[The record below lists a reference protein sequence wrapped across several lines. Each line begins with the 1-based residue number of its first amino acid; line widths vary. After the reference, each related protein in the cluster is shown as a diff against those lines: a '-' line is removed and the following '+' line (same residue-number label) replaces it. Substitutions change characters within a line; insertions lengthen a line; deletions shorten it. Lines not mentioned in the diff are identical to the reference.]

1 MGTQFRCKNNIR
13 REAVR
18 NLTPPTLNGIDYL
31 EVVSHDQ
38 QTLAVHFIHPL
49 PGQSN
54 GVPAAPVLT
63 KDNFV
68 IEGGARI
75 RGIHV
80 DLEITVAGELTTLHV
95 NVAGDFSIYTLR
107 LATSAAH
114 PETPPA
120 AFDPQLAAIDFSFKV
135 ECPSDF
141 DCKPKTICPPP
152 RRSEPVI
159 DYLAKDYSSFR
170 RLMLDRLSLLMPDWR
185 ERNPADLQ
193 IALVEL
199 LAYAGDHLSYFQ
211 DAVATEAY
219 LGTARG
225 RISARRH
232 ARLLDYSIHD
242 GVNART
248 WVYIQVTAGGMADGK
263 LLAAG
268 CPLLARDNGQPSIAF
283 ADLAREPVVFE
294 TMHEIRLRAAHN
306 EFAFHTWSD
315 TECCLPRGATRAT
328 LLAKPG
334 ATLTPGDVLIFQEIL
349 SPGNGLAA
357 DVDPTHR
364 HAVRLISAV
373 PATDHIDG
381 TAVIEVEWH
390 ADDALPFPLCL
401 SATVVPPGG
410 VATMAQI
417 SIARGNIVLADEGFT
432 SADEPMIPLQ
442 VPERGKYRP
451 QLGRRGLTFAVPY
464 HHEAEAK
471 NAASVALVQ
480 DPRQA
485 LPAGSHL
492 ENFGQMTLSDGD
504 EQWLPRRDLLGSDRF
519 AGEFVVETELDGIAR
534 LRFGDGILG
543 KAPASKATLRATY
556 RTGNGRAGNIGADT
570 LKCMVTPLSGIEQVR
585 NPIAARGGADPE
597 SMEQIRQFA
606 PQAFRTQERAV
617 TEADY
622 AEVARRHPEVQQA
635 AARFRWTGS
644 WQTVF
649 VTVDRKGGR
658 DVDADFEDEM
668 RRFLGRFRLAGYDL
682 EINAPVFV
690 PLDIGVLVC
699 VAPGF
704 FGSDVKQTLLD
715 IFSTRDLSGGQR
727 GFFHPDNFSFGQPVY
742 LSRIYETAMA
752 VNGVASVEVT
762 RFSRFGKTPNHE
774 LDNYMLTP
782 AALEIV
788 RLDNDPN
795 FPENGKIEFEMHG
808 GL

>member
-1 MGTQFRCKNNIR
+1 
-13 REAVR
+13 
-18 NLTPPTLNGIDYL
+18 
-31 EVVSHDQ
+31 
-38 QTLAVHFIHPL
+38 
-49 PGQSN
+49 
-54 GVPAAPVLT
+54 
-63 KDNFV
+63 
-68 IEGGARI
+68 
-75 RGIHV
+75 
-80 DLEITVAGELTTLHV
+80 
-95 NVAGDFSIYTLR
+95 
-107 LATSAAH
+107 
-114 PETPPA
+114 
-120 AFDPQLAAIDFSFKV
+120 
-135 ECPSDF
+135 
-141 DCKPKTICPPP
+141 
-152 RRSEPVI
+152 
-159 DYLAKDYSSFR
+159 LAKDYASFR

-193 IALVEL
+193 IVLVEL
-199 LAYAGDHLSYFQ
+199 LAYTGDHLSYFQ

-219 LGTARG
+219 LGTARR

-248 WVYIQVTAGGMADGK
+248 WVYIKVTPGGMADGK

-268 CPLLARDNGQPSIAF
+268 CPLLVRDMGQPSIAF
-283 ADLAREPVVFE
+283 ADLEFEPVVFE
-294 TMHEIRLRAAHN
+294 TMHEVTLRAAHN

-315 TECCLPRGATRAT
+315 SECCLPRGATRAT
-328 LLAKPG
+328 LLANPG
-334 ATLTPGDVLIFQEIL
+334 AALTPGDVLIFEEIL

-364 HAVRLISAV
+364 HAVRLTSVA
-373 PATDHIDG
+373 PTTDQIDG
-381 TAVIEVEWH
+381 TAVIELEWH
-390 ADDALPFPLCL
+390 ADDAFPFPLCV
-401 SATVVPPGG
+401 SAAVTPPGG
-410 VATMAQI
+410 IAQVAKI
-417 SIARGNIVLADEGFT
+417 SVARGNIILADEGFT
-432 SADEPMIPLQ
+432 SSDESLIPPA
-442 VPERGKYRP
+442 VPETGKYRP
-451 QLGRRGLTFAVPY
+451 EVARRGLAFAVPY
-464 HHEAEAK
+464 RHDAEAK
-471 NAASVALVQ
+471 NAASLALTQ
-480 DPRQA
+480 DPREA

-492 ENFGQMTLSDGD
+492 ENFGQMTLTDGD
-504 EQWLPRRDLLGSDRF
+504 EQWLPQRDLLGSDRF
-519 AGEFVVETELDGIAR
+519 AAEFVVETELDGIAR

-585 NPIAARGGADPE
+585 NPIAASGGADPE

-622 AEVARRHPEVQQA
+622 AEVARHHPEVQQA

-649 VTVDRKGGR
+649 VTIDRKGGR
-658 DVDADFEDEM
+658 VVDADFEDEM

-690 PLDIGVLVC
+690 PLDIAVLVC

-762 RFSRFGKTPNHE
+762 RFNRFGKTPNHE

-795 FPENGKIEFEMHG
+795 FPENGKIDFEMHG